1 MSGAIKILPH
11 YTYHD
16 YEQWEGQW
24 ELIEG
29 IPYAMSPLPVPKHQ
43 KIAMALG
50 AEFTLMLKSCKQCTA
65 YQPVD
70 YRISDDTILQP
81 DMLVVCEEIT
91 KKYLDFPPTLVVE
104 ILSPA
109 TALKDRHSKY
119 SIYESQ
125 GIPYYLIIDPDT
137 EQVEIYK
144 MNGGVYSLEKNGK
157 LFSYQFSLGSCS
169 ATIDFKEIWGK

>member
-11 YTYHD
+11 YIFSD
-16 YEQWEGQW
+16 WEQWEGQW

-50 AEFTLMLKSCKQCTA
+50 SEFTVMLKSCKQCAA
-65 YQPVD
+65 YQPID

-81 DMLVVCEEIT
+81 DMLVVCGEIT
-91 KKYLDFPPTLVVE
+91 KKYLDFPPALVVE

-125 GIPYYLIIDPDT
+125 GIPYYLIISPDT
-137 EQVEIYK
+137 EEVEVYK
-144 MNGGVYSLEKNGK
+144 LANGVYTLEQKGKN
-157 LFSYQFSLGSCS
+157 FTYNFSLDSCI
-169 ATIDFKEIWGK
+169 AAIDFKEIW

>member
-1 MSGAIKILPH
+1 MSGAVKILPH
-11 YTYHD
+11 YTYND
-16 YEQWEGQW
+16 WEQWEGQW

-50 AEFTLMLKSCKQCTA
+50 TEFTVALKSCKQCSA
-65 YQPVD
+65 YQPID
-70 YRISDDTILQP
+70 YRIADDTILQP
-81 DMLVVCEEIT
+81 DMLVVCGEIE
-91 KKYLDFPPTLVVE
+91 KKYLDFPPALVVE

-125 GIPYYLIIDPDT
+125 GIPYYLIISPDT
-137 EQVEIYK
+137 EEVEIYLL
-144 MNGGVYSLEKNGK
+144 NGREYSLEQKGKN
-157 LFSYQFSLGSCS
+157 FSYQFSLGNCS
-169 ATIDFKEIWGK
+169 ATINFNEIW

>member
-1 MSGAIKILPH
+1 MSGAVKILPH
-11 YTYHD
+11 YTYAE

-50 AEFTLMLKSCKQCTA
+50 AEFTMMLKNCKQCTA
-65 YQPVD
+65 YQPID
-70 YRISDDTILQP
+70 YRISEDTILQP
-81 DMLVVCEEIT
+81 DMLIVCGEIT
-91 KKYLDFPPTLVVE
+91 KKYLDFPPELVVE

-125 GIPYYLIIDPDT
+125 AIPYYLIISPDA
-137 EQVEIYK
+137 EEVE
-144 MNGGVYSLEKNGK
+144 VFK
-157 LFSYQFSLGSCS
+157 LAGTTYILDQKGRDFSYTFSLGDCT
-169 ATIDFKEIWGK
+169 APVDFKEIW